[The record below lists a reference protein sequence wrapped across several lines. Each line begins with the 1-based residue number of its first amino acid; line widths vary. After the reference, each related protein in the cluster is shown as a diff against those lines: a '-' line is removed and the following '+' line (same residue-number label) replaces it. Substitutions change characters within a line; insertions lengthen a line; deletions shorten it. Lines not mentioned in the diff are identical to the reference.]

1 MSELSI
7 DPFRNIAGLGELP
20 NAQSPDDV
28 FAWKATLARLTAPPA
43 DANPTAGLGAHSG
56 PNEPSTTGQEAADN
70 VARSDTLTTPAE
82 PQGSSWS
89 LWIHGGLTAG
99 SFWPS
104 LVGAAFSAADG
115 AVYAVEGDR
124 KNAVLSFGAAGVG
137 IFTDAGAVK
146 MAALGLGVA
155 TKVGC
160 DALKAGGVARK
171 VEKVAGGPI
180 FDELRSHARR
190 HSNLSP
196 NAYYNQAVHHAET
209 AQKFKFYHDG
219 QFKNAFITRTGSNS
233 FTLTSATPSGN
244 RIFTHMEGVTR
255 EYLENIG
262 ITLPKGF

>member
-1 MSELSI
+1 MSQLSI
-7 DPFRNIAGLGELP
+7 DPTRNIAGVGVSP
-20 NAQSPDDV
+20 NAQSRDDV
-28 FAWKATLARLTAPPA
+28 FAWKTTLAQAAVPTA
-43 DANPTAGLGAHSG
+43 DENPTAGHGAQPGRSA
-56 PNEPSTTGQEAADN
+56 PTTTGQEAADN
-70 VARSDTLTTPAE
+70 AARPDTAIKPAGA
-82 PQGSSWS
+82 QGSSWS

-115 AVYAVEGDR
+115 VVYAVEGDR

-146 MAALGLGVA
+146 VAALGLGVA
-155 TKVGC
+155 TKLGS
-160 DALKAGGVARK
+160 DALKAGRVARK
-171 VEKVAGGPI
+171 VEKIAGGPI
-180 FDELRSHARR
+180 FDDLKSHALK
-190 HSNLSP
+190 HSNLTP
-196 NAYYNQAVHHAET
+196 NAYYNQAVRHTET
-209 AQKFKFYHDG
+209 GQKFKFYHDG

-244 RIFTHMEGVTR
+244 RIFTHMQGVTR